1 MPVKKNLVVFASGT
15 LGLKMLEYLH
25 SFVII
30 DFVATDKKSE
40 EIIEFVIRGKINYF
54 IGKPNTEELFL
65 ELQKL
70 DSKILF
76 SINYLYLLDKKIFEL
91 FEYPI
96 NFHGSLLPKYRG
108 RTPHIWSIINNEKH
122 TGISAHFITEGCD
135 EGDVIFQKKILID
148 EQVTGANL
156 LSIYQDEYPE
166 IINMVL
172 EMISE
177 NKVKRLPQNHF
188 EATIFPK
195 RSPEDGEIE
204 WSWQKERIY
213 NWIRALCYPYPGA
226 FSYYM
231 NEKIIIDE
239 IKYSNIGF
247 DAVAEN
253 GSIISINLQN
263 NPIVKVQNGTI
274 EIIKIRNSSI
284 IFKAGTKFQNEY

>member
-1 MPVKKNLVVFASGT
+1 MSGKINLVVFASGI

-30 DFVATDKKSE
+30 DFVATDRKSE
-40 EIIEFVIRGKINYF
+40 EIIKFVKREKINHF

-65 ELQKL
+65 ELEKL

-76 SINYLYLLDKKIFEL
+76 SINYLFLLDKKIFEL

-108 RTPHIWSIINNEKH
+108 RTPHIWSIINNEKY
-122 TGISAHFITEGCD
+122 TGISAHFIVEGCD

-148 EQVTGANL
+148 EQVTGAKL
-156 LSIYQDEYPE
+156 LSTYQEEYPE
-166 IINMVL
+166 IINIVL

-177 NKVKRLPQNHF
+177 NKVNRLTQNHF

-195 RSPEDGEIE
+195 RSPEDGVIE

-213 NWIRALCYPYPGA
+213 NWIRALSYPYPGA

-231 NEKIIIDE
+231 NEKIIIDK
-239 IKYSNIGF
+239 IKFSNIGF
-247 DAVAEN
+247 DAVTEN
-253 GSIISINLQN
+253 GSIISVNMQN

-284 IFKAGTKFQNEY
+284 VFKAGTKFQNEN